1 MKRIF
6 AFFAFIA
13 LLCACSVSGSIPC
26 GPEMTKDFGTVGDYS
41 AVEAS
46 GAVAVTYS
54 DTATVMYVTSD
65 SASLDGFRM
74 SLRNGTLSLG
84 RKSGTFGKNGG
95 CGVVHVILP
104 ASASLS
110 HVELSGASS
119 FDAELPVESGD
130 FYIRLSGASSF
141 KAEIHVGELD
151 VIASGA
157 SGAKLYGTAS
167 KASYSVSG
175 ASKVSSNDS
184 HVMSDE
190 VSADVSGASKLV
202 AGCSGTVSGSVSGAS
217 SFLCHGDCSTDVNVT
232 GASAFRRF

>member
-1 MKRIF
+1 
-6 AFFAFIA
+6 
-13 LLCACSVSGSIPC
+13 
-26 GPEMTKDFGTVGDYS
+26 MTRDFGTVGDYS

-46 GAVAVTYS
+46 GAVAVTWS

-74 SLRNGTLSLG
+74 SLRNGTLTLG
-84 RKSGTFGKNGG
+84 RRSGTFGKNGG
-95 CGVVHVILP
+95 CGAVYVVLP
-104 ASASLS
+104 VSASLS
-110 HVELSGASS
+110 RVELSGASS
-119 FDAELPVESGD
+119 FNAEQPVVAGD
-130 FYIRLSGASSF
+130 FSVRLSGASSL
-141 KAEIHVGELD
+141 KAEVHVGDLD

-190 VSADVSGASKLV
+190 VSVDVSGASKLV
-202 AGCSGTVSGSVSGAS
+202 AGCSGKVSGDVSGAS
-217 SFLCHGDCSTDVNVT
+217 SFICHGDCSTHVSVT
-232 GASAFRRF
+232 GASTFKRD